1 MLVKKYEGCKIRM
14 VLKYL
19 TLDDLHLPIDV
30 DVAVLALNAAIGE
43 PGLQL
48 ERSVRR
54 LVAVCVG
61 PVIVQ
66 PGRYN
71 VNSRYNEF
79 LIFIII
85 IISEWGHR
93 ESAKCMRAN
102 MTGLCNCTL

>member
-1 MLVKKYEGCKIRM
+1 MKDVKRRM

-19 TLDDLHLPIDV
+19 ILEDLHLPIDV
-30 DVAVLALNAAIGE
+30 DVAVLALHAAVGE

-85 IISEWGHR
+85 IIAEWGHR
-93 ESAKCMRAN
+93 ESAECMRAN
-102 MTGLCNCTL
+102 MSGLYNCTL